1 MTLAQLQV
9 RVAAFE
15 AELRELKGH
24 MATLSGERYIP
35 GFGPVG
41 IFPGQPED
49 DEAVRLGREYRDQ
62 VNRESLE
69 EFDREREAE
78 RQAEAKKKRAK
89 KATKARRPNVRS

>member
-1 MTLAQLQV
+1 MTLADLQV
-9 RVAAFE
+9 RVAALD

-24 MATLSGERYIP
+24 VAALSGEQYIP

-41 IFPGQPED
+41 IFPGVPED
-49 DEAVRLGREYRDQ
+49 DEAVRLGREWREQ

-89 KATKARRPNVRS
+89 KVAKARRPNVRA